1 MASAGSPVSVVRLR
15 GLRTVTLVL
24 VAAVV
29 ATFAAALS
37 AAQASASELP
47 PVQGLLSRWRA
58 ADLGLQDG
66 APVASWADAVGGV
79 SVSQPTV
86 ARQPVFRSSV
96 PTLGGQPAVS
106 FSRASGQWLTASA
119 VSGTVPTDYLA
130 GVSGVTVF
138 VVMTTGAS
146 TSAATTSWFA
156 STGTSDSSARVL
168 DQVTSGSQAS
178 IGARRLDTD
187 TLVTVNSTASTVT
200 ASKPYV
206 LTGLL
211 DFAGNQGRQYVNGTF
226 AVAKTLSGAGTVA
239 ATGSRRVTI
248 GVNGSDANPMD
259 GMVSEILVYRS
270 ALTPQE
276 RALVHSYVQDTYGI
290 AVSDY
295 LSNPTPSTTTTTTT
309 PPPTPTTTTPPP
321 TTTTTTP
328 PPTTTT
334 TTPPPTTTTTSG
346 PGAVPDKVAA
356 PTVFAPSATLAASTT
371 TTAVVTAK
379 DAAGA
384 PLPGAQ
390 VFLKFQATTGGGSAS
405 VGGVPLTTGYQGF
418 PADSAG
424 QVLVSYTTPPVLA
437 RGGRDLLSVANLK
450 SGATSTDTTSY
461 SFTTTKHW
469 LWAPEPVGAPGSLPP
484 ATHAA
489 VSVTALDDAWNPVP
503 YAQVCLSLAQASGG
517 GSASSQ
523 TKALT
528 AKYQCVTADSD
539 GAAQV
544 DYRTP
549 GVLPTTGMD
558 VLNVRDTSS
567 SLFNTASFHGYSFG
581 QLTQVTLGPNPIA
594 APGAIAP
601 GGKVTV
607 TLTPRDQTGAQV
619 AGATV
624 LLWLETA
631 SGSKATV
638 ASYAAAPDGTTL
650 AATPRSFLTHTT
662 TKLTISYQTSKT
674 RPASGTD
681 RLYAQVTSADGTVTT
696 VTTAEYTWGG

>member
-1 MASAGSPVSVVRLR
+1 MAGAGARVSVVRLR
-15 GLRTVTLVL
+15 GGRSLALVL

-29 ATFAAALS
+29 ATSAAALS
-37 AAQASASELP
+37 AAKASASELP

-66 APVASWADAVGGV
+66 GLVASWADTVGGV
-79 SVSQPTV
+79 TVTQPTT
-86 ARQPVFRSSV
+86 ARQPVFRASV

-106 FSRASGQWLTASA
+106 FSRGTGQWLTAAAASA
-119 VSGTVPTDYLA
+119 TVPADYLA

-138 VVMTTGAS
+138 VVMTTGTS

-156 STGTSDSSARVL
+156 STGTSDSQARVL
-168 DQVTSGSQAS
+168 DQLTSGSQAS

-187 TLVTVNSTASTVT
+187 ALVTVNSTASAVA

-206 LTGLL
+206 ITGLL

-226 AVAKTLSGAGTVA
+226 AVAKALSGAGTMS
-239 ATGSRRVTI
+239 ATGSRRVAI
-248 GVNGSDANPMD
+248 GVNGSDANALD

-295 LSNPTPSTTTTTTT
+295 LSSPTPSTTTTTSTT
-309 PPPTPTTTTPPP
+309 SSPTTTTSSP
-321 TTTTTTP
+321 TTTEPTSSTSSTTP
-328 PPTTTT
+328 A
-334 TTPPPTTTTTSG
+334 TTS
-346 PGAVPDKVAA
+346 VPAPVPAKVAA
-356 PTVFAPSATLAASTT
+356 PTVFAAPATLSAATT
-371 TTAVVTAK
+371 TTAAVTAK
-379 DAAGA
+379 DATGA
-384 PLPGAQ
+384 PMPGAQ
-390 VFLKFQATTGGGSAS
+390 VFLKFQATTGGGTAS
-405 VGGVPLTTGYQGF
+405 VAGVPLTTDYQGF
-418 PADSAG
+418 VTDSTG
-424 QVLVSYTTPPVLA
+424 QVVVSYTTPAVIA
-437 RGGRDLLSVANLK
+437 RGGRDLLTAANLK
-450 SGATSTDTTSY
+450 SGATSTDTTTY

-469 LWAPEPVGAPGSLPP
+469 LWAPEPTGSPGSLPP
-484 ATHAA
+484 GAHVA
-489 VSVTALDDAWNPVP
+489 VSVTALDDLWNPVP
-503 YAQVCLSLAQASGG
+503 DAQVCLSLARSLGG
-517 GSASSQ
+517 GSATAQ
-523 TKALT
+523 GTALT
-528 AKYQCVTADSD
+528 SKYQCVTADS
-539 GAAQV
+539 GGTAQI

-549 GVLPTTGMD
+549 DVLPATGMD
-558 VLNVRDTSS
+558 MLNVRDTTS
-567 SLFNTASFHGYSFG
+567 SLFNTSSFHGYSFG
-581 QLTQVTLGPNPIA
+581 QLTQVTFSPNPIA
-594 APGAIAP
+594 VPGEVAP

-624 LLWLETA
+624 LLWLETS

-638 ASYAAAPDGTTL
+638 SSYAAAPDGTSL
-650 AATPRSFLTHTT
+650 GATPKTFLTHTT

-681 RLYAQVTSADGTVTT
+681 QIFAQVTSADGTVTA

>member
-1 MASAGSPVSVVRLR
+1 VRTLA
-15 GLRTVTLVL
+15 LVL

-29 ATFAAALS
+29 ATFAAAMS

-58 ADLGLQDG
+58 ADLALQDG

-79 SVSQPTV
+79 TVSQPAT

-96 PTLGGQPAVS
+96 PALGGQPAVS
-106 FSRASGQWLTASA
+106 FSRATGQWLTASA
-119 VSGTVPTDYLA
+119 ASGTVPAGYLA

-156 STGTSDSSARVL
+156 STGTSDSQARVL
-168 DQVTSGSQAS
+168 DQVTSSSQAS

-187 TLVTVNSTASTVT
+187 ALVTVNSTASAVS

-211 DFAGNQGRQYVNGTF
+211 DFAGNQGRQYVNGSWTL
-226 AVAKTLSGAGTVA
+226 AKALSGAGTVS
-239 ATGSRRVTI
+239 ATGSRRVAI
-248 GVNGSDANPMD
+248 GVNGSDANALD
-259 GMVSEILVYRS
+259 GMVSEVLVYRS

-276 RALVHSYVQDTYGI
+276 RAQVHSYVQDTYGI
-290 AVSDY
+290 VVSDY
-295 LSNPTPSTTTTTTT
+295 LSSPTPSTTTTTTT
-309 PPPTPTTTTPPP
+309 SPPP

-328 PPTTTT
+328 PPPTTTT
-334 TTPPPTTTTTSG
+334 TTTAPPTTTTTSG
-346 PGAVPDKVAA
+346 TGVVPDKVAA

-379 DAAGA
+379 DAVGA

-390 VFLKFQATTGGGSAS
+390 VFLKFQATTGGGAAS

-418 PADSAG
+418 PADSSG

-437 RGGRDLLSVANLK
+437 RGGRDLLSAANLK

-469 LWAPEPVGAPGSLPP
+469 LWAPEPIGAPGSLP
-484 ATHAA
+484 AGAQA
-489 VSVTALDDAWNPVP
+489 GVAVTALDDVWNPVP
-503 YAQVCLSLAQASGG
+503 YAQVCLSIAPTAGG
-517 GSASSQ
+517 GSATSQ
-523 TKALT
+523 GKTLT
-528 AKYQCVTADSD
+528 AKYQCVTADSA
-539 GAAQV
+539 GAAHV
-544 DYRTP
+544 DYRAP
-549 GVLPTTGMD
+549 DVLPATGMD

-581 QLTQVTLGPNPIA
+581 QLTQVTLSPNPIA

-624 LLWLETA
+624 LLWLETS

-638 ASYAAAPDGTTL
+638 GSYAAAPDGTTL
-650 AATPRSFLTHTT
+650 AATPRTFLTHTT
-662 TKLTISYQTSKT
+662 TKLTITYQTSKT